1 MGVVKTVRFAIFVQK
16 TDMNTD
22 IPYTDEERESLRNCR
37 LCPRQCGAD
46 RTEGRTG
53 FCNCTDEIG
62 VSLVCNHK
70 GEEPVIGREKGICNV
85 FFIHC
90 NLQCIYCQNRQISRN
105 GSRPDLP
112 YGSFDRLI
120 ARIKEVLS
128 ESENV
133 LGFVSPTH
141 HLPLMKAVIRTLNSE
156 GLHPR
161 IVYNT
166 NAYDNV
172 EELKKLEGMVDIYL
186 PDLKYMDRD
195 LARRLSMAEDY
206 PQRALEAIG
215 EMYRQKGSSLLTDAD
230 DVLESGLIVRHL
242 VLPDC
247 PDNTARVLEAI
258 SDISPNIAVSL
269 MSQYAPPEP
278 MPFDFLNKRLSESQY
293 EMARERFFE
302 SGLHKGWMQELSS
315 QENLVPD
322 FDKGTWSHSK

>member
-1 MGVVKTVRFAIFVQK
+1 
-16 TDMNTD
+16 MNTD
-22 IPYTDEERESLRNCR
+22 IPYTDEEREALRHCR
-37 LCPRQCGAD
+37 LCPRKCGAD
-46 RTEGRTG
+46 RTKGETG

-62 VSLVCNHK
+62 VSLVCNHN
-70 GEEPVIGREKGICNV
+70 GEEPVISREKGICNV

-105 GSRPDLP
+105 GSRPELP
-112 YGSFDRLI
+112 YGSFDSLI

-186 PDLKYMDRD
+186 PDLKYANSEPA
-195 LARRLSMAEDY
+195 ARYSAAPDY
-206 PQRALEAIG
+206 FAAAAPAIL
-215 EMYRQKGSSLLTDAD
+215 EMYRQTGAPVYDENVKGQDKLLENCYVNSLKLAEENN
-230 DVLESGLIVRHL
+230 LETVAFS
-242 VLPDC
+242 
-247 PDNTARVLEAI
+247 AI
-258 SDISPNIAVSL
+258 STGAYGYPIDEACQIAFSAVAKTL
-269 MSQYAPPEP
+269 PQLKRVRKVFFVCFNQKV
-278 MPFDFLNKRLSESQY
+278 FDAFKKAEKIFKNC
-293 EMARERFFE
+293 
-302 SGLHKGWMQELSS
+302 
-315 QENLVPD
+315 
-322 FDKGTWSHSK
+322 